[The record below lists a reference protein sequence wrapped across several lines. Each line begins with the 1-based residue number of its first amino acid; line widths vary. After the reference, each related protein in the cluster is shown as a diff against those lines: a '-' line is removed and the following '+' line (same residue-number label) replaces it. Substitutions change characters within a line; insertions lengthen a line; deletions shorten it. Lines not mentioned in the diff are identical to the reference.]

1 MPQPQTAPRPTAPR
15 PTEFQGISGDVL
27 IQYFERI
34 ERLEEE
40 KAGIAEDV
48 KAVFIDAKSNGFD
61 VKIMREILKMRKME
75 KAALEEQ
82 ETMVDLYRQAI
93 GFH

>member
-1 MPQPQTAPRPTAPR
+1 MPQAHAQTASKPT
-15 PTEFQGISGDVL
+15 TYQGIAGDVL

-48 KAVFIDAKSNGFD
+48 KAVFLDAKSNGFD

-75 KAALEEQ
+75 REALEEQ
-82 ETMVDLYRQAI
+82 ENMVDLYRQAI
-93 GFH
+93 GMH

>member
-1 MPQPQTAPRPTAPR
+1 MPQPQTAKATSSNY
-15 PTEFQGISGDVL
+15 QGIAGDVL
-27 IQYFERI
+27 LQYFERI

-48 KAVFIDAKSNGFD
+48 KAVFLDAKGNGFD

-75 KAALEEQ
+75 RDALEEQ
-82 ETMVDLYRQAI
+82 ENMVDLYRQAI
-93 GFH
+93 GMH

>member
-1 MPQPQTAPRPTAPR
+1 MQAHAQAASKPT
-15 PTEFQGISGDVL
+15 TYQGIAGDVL

-48 KAVFIDAKSNGFD
+48 KAVFLDAKSNGFD

-75 KAALEEQ
+75 REALEEQ
-82 ETMVDLYRQAI
+82 ENMVDLYRQAI
-93 GFH
+93 GMH

>member
-1 MPQPQTAPRPTAPR
+1 MPQAHAQPASKPT
-15 PTEFQGISGDVL
+15 TYQGIAGDVL

-48 KAVFIDAKSNGFD
+48 KAVFLDAKSNGFD

-75 KAALEEQ
+75 REALEEQ
-82 ETMVDLYRQAI
+82 ENMVDLYRQAI
-93 GFH
+93 GMH

>member
-1 MPQPQTAPRPTAPR
+1 MPQAHAHAASKPT
-15 PTEFQGISGDVL
+15 TYQGIAGDVL

-40 KAGIAEDV
+40 KVGIADGIKE
-48 KAVFIDAKSNGFD
+48 VFMEAKGNGFD

-75 KAALEEQ
+75 QEALDEQ
-82 ETMVDLYRQAI
+82 ENMVDLYRQAI
-93 GFH
+93 GMH